1 MNSLIV
7 MKHLLLWLHWPKK
20 NAKKNMGKIVIVGA

>member
-7 MKHLLLWLHWPKK
+7 MKHLLLGLHWPKENVK
-20 NAKKNMGKIVIVGA
+20 RNMGKIVIVGA